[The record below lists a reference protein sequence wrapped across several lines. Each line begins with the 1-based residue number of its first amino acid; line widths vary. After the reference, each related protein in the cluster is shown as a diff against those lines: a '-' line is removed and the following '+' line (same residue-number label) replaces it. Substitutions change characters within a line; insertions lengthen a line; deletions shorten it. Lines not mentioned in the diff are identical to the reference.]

1 MDGGLLDVVIFKQFR
16 KLEYIRQAI
25 AISRGK
31 RTYQPKAIHR
41 RVTSVRINADHP
53 LEIQADGLPHG
64 QTPVTIRITPGALRV
79 RVPAPVTSGRH
90 LGEGQVAPPTTRR

>member
-1 MDGGLLDVVIFKQFR
+1 MDDGILDVVIFKQFR

-31 RTYQPKAIHR
+31 RTYQPKDIHR
-41 RVTSVRINADHP
+41 RVTPVRINADHP

-64 QTPVTIRITPGALRV
+64 QTPPTVTIPPGALRV
-79 RVPAPVTSGRH
+79 RVPAPV
-90 LGEGQVAPPTTRR
+90 PPARQPSDGHARPIPTRR